1 MEVHKPRDSAAER
14 GSDRADKQ
22 GGCACG
28 VDTAQRHKPAGG
40 KNDEKAQPAKMM
52 RKNNRH
58 SRNGY

>member
-14 GSDRADKQ
+14 DSDRADEQ

-40 KNDEKAQPAKMM
+40 KNDEKEQPAQ
-52 RKNNRH
+52 
-58 SRNGY
+58 